1 MLSRVVKITK
11 TESVYVVW
19 PTNMSAMSLL
29 FNLQGLIANTY
40 FQRRSGEQINQS
52 LLTCADVILL
62 CSL

>member
-29 FNLQGLIANTY
+29 FNLQGLIANIN

-52 LLTCADVILL
+52 LLICADVILL